1 MNLFQKTAELLQQR
15 LSQRVVL
22 AGRNSDYGT
31 REGVIHEYYE
41 GHSRQL
47 EALIKKSRKEVE
59 ENKFNQFEDTH
70 VANPVSWIQ
79 WLKGLIKLQL

>member
-1 MNLFQKTAELLQQR
+1 MFQKTAELLQQR
-15 LSQRVVL
+15 LRQRVVL

-31 REGVIHEYYE
+31 REGVIYEYYE

-47 EALIKKSRKEVE
+47 EALVKKARKEVE
-59 ENKFNQFEDTH
+59 ENKFNQSEDIQ

-79 WLKGLIKLQL
+79 WLKGLMKFQL